1 MKMRNFRLI
10 PVVLLVIALAILP
23 AGCVLLP
30 AEEELLQPPLKE
42 PAKITYDTV
51 AVEKVALLKNEV
63 LKTGYFMSTT
73 NEDVYYTK
81 DPGKL
86 YKVYVRL
93 NDAVKKGDILAELEN
108 DSYKDSIDQQTLR
121 LKSLKID
128 LDAAKVLAD
137 AGGTFEKQRI
147 NIQLAKDKLEDLNAD
162 YQTALS
168 GTSEAAKLNAAKQ
181 VEAQESA
188 IKLLQLDYDLS
199 LKTAKDN
206 YEKAKINYQLA
217 QEQLAQYQAKYDAC
231 LLRAPSS
238 GIITEV
244 AAVSVGANI
253 STYQTLF
260 KVSDPTKM
268 IIWCNS
274 GTAQPLLTTG
284 TKINVR
290 LTESNVTQVGT
301 VILTYAEMSVAEQ
314 KAAGAP
320 DIVYIKV
327 PNLLSSVRVNDAASL
342 NLTLWEAKDVIAIET
357 YLLQVESGRYFVRV
371 LENDIQVERDV
382 VPAKNTDDTPKATNT
397 MTIIESGLKV
407 GDLIVK

>member
-1 MKMRNFRLI
+1 MKMSKFRLMLAVI
-10 PVVLLVIALAILP
+10 LVIALAVLP
-23 AGCVLLP
+23 VGCVLLP
-30 AEEELLQPPLKE
+30 AEEELVPPPLKE

-51 AVEKVALLKNEV
+51 AVEKVPVVKNEV
-63 LKTGYFMSTT
+63 VKTGYFMSTS

-86 YKVYVRL
+86 YKIYVRL
-93 NDAVKKGDILAELEN
+93 NDAVKKGDVLAELEN
-108 DSYKDSIDQQTLR
+108 DAYKDSIDQQTLR

-137 AGGTFEKQRI
+137 GGGTFEKQRI
-147 NIQLAKDKLEDLNAD
+147 NIQLAKDKLEDLKVA
-162 YQTALS
+162 YQEALN
-168 GTSEAAKLNAAKQ
+168 GTSEAAKINAASQ
-181 VEAQESA
+181 VEAQESS

-217 QEQLAQYQAKYDAC
+217 EAQLKQYQEKYEAC

-260 KVSDPTKM
+260 KISDPSKL

-274 GTAQPLLTTG
+274 GNAQSLLTTG

-290 LTESNVTQVGT
+290 LTGSDVTQVGT
-301 VILTYAEMSVAEQ
+301 VILTYAEMTVAEQ

-327 PNLLSSVRVNDAASL
+327 PSLPSTVRVNDAASL
-342 NLTLWEAKDVIAIET
+342 NLMLWEEKDVIAIES
-357 YLLQVESGRYFVRV
+357 YLLQEESKRYFVRV

-382 VPAKNTDDTPKATNT
+382 VPATNTDGTLKQSNT